1 MKHFHLTL
9 SAGVAIAL
17 ILIGADSYWLNDLA
31 LVIGGVF
38 AGHVLTEALND
49 PSD

>member
-1 MKHFHLTL
+1 MRHAHLLASGAT
-9 SAGVAIAL
+9 AAAL
-17 ILIGADSYWLNDLA
+17 ITFGWGHYWLTDLA